1 MRPFS
6 YTKKFAHGAV
16 RHVQRFKFAKAAR
29 RRDSIGVVQPKK
41 LLKTAFLNIDGL
53 SEVTLDD
60 VSDTVKDRN
69 LDVVFLV
76 ESKRREEESVIDA
89 HIPGYALHEARRSNL
104 AGDKAGGG
112 IMVYTKLT
120 DGVLFKRHTP
130 DITDPEDNFINSER
144 VWITVESLACKT
156 AVCGMYL
163 GYQSSTD
170 KHGAWNDSIYRVVQQ
185 EAFMLRS
192 KGYRVCYLADFNGHV
207 GNKLGEGV
215 PGNTPDIN
223 PNGRRFLSFLANTD
237 SRHINGECR
246 VPGQVNTMITKGL
259 WTRQRGGHSSVIDYG
274 VISREHMNTVVSMEI
289 DDKGLYGG
297 GGSDHNWIFLHL
309 SDRFMKKRRILN
321 SPVKKQQWNI
331 RDDQDWSSFR
341 DHVQKSMSTI
351 DLSSVNNLAS
361 SISASILKALHD
373 KIGLRSQSMVKKP
386 CLLSPALVQEFRL
399 QRVLEKNWKSLNSA
413 NANSSS
419 ESVALA
425 EKVFLEQKSKTND
438 LLLLHRKR
446 ERSLVLDKCSG
457 NSPRARKNFW
467 SYVSP
472 SVKQSSDISAV
483 VDPVSGVIK
492 CNPDEI
498 RTGVEDHLLAVFNG
512 SFETLGKP
520 VVVKPDHSYSRSE
533 SVSHSGCLPD
543 HTYPVNPSPCLPK
556 IDSSS
561 SVEFDPS
568 GWLNASITFHDVNSM
583 LKLMKNGKAR
593 GWDLIPN
600 EALKNLPDD
609 MISMIA
615 VLFNRIKKSGDL
627 PKGWNRGRVT
637 LVHSRGLRE
646 LLSNYRPITVLI
658 SLCGLYSRVLNA
670 RLSTVVEEHKLLGEV
685 QNGFRKERGSSDNSF
700 ILDTIIWKS
709 KGKRSPLHLSFLDI
723 SKAYDSVNREILWK
737 RLYKLGI
744 RGEFLACLKALYNDD
759 CIDCEVNGLL
769 TRSIFLGR
777 GLRQGCSLSPILF
790 ALYIADVGN
799 DIVLAQLG
807 FYLGSVCIS
816 GLLFADDIVLV
827 ARSAAGLQ
835 SLLALVKKGFDAL
848 KLSISSEKS
857 QVIFTSDETW
867 DLLDASSNVEM
878 SLKQVALYKYL
889 GTWTYNS
896 MYKTGVEKQKQCV
909 QTANKYKGSCIYV
922 SRLGPDVVDVVLCT
936 WLNIALPAIL
946 HGCDVIPFCES
957 RIDDIERIQSQV
969 AKFALG
975 VPRST
980 SNCCAQT
987 ELGMK
992 TFRQQLYERQLK
1004 FFFRVLYLPEAR
1016 WVHQALLEHLS
1027 GAWTSPYLAYIESIR
1042 SKLGIFVPSPS
1053 PVVWKH
1059 LVHEFFIKNVNNE
1072 ILSLPCVLPIKKFSR
1087 LSYVCESEW
1096 LAVLA
1101 EFKFGNEGLGNK
1113 QPRNGLTRKPYCPV
1127 CPIRVETSG
1136 QHLLLICTSLS
1147 KLRSDTG
1154 IYTFMNQCTWKGLSL
1169 LETYVLFVTG
1179 RDSNKVPVAVQ
1190 EYLERGKCI
1199 NAMRQ
1204 LWLSKW

>member
-6 YTKKFAHGAV
+6 SKKKFVPCAV
-16 RHVQRFKFAKAAR
+16 RHVRRFKFARAAR
-29 RRDSIGVVQPKK
+29 RRESIGVLQPKK
-41 LLKTAFLNIDGL
+41 LLKTSFLNVDGL
-53 SEVTLDD
+53 SEITLDD
-60 VSDTVKDRN
+60 VSSTIKVRN

-76 ESKRREEESVIDA
+76 ESKRREEETPIDA
-89 HIPGYALHEARRSNL
+89 FIPGYALHESRRSNL

-120 DGVLFKRHTP
+120 DGVLFKRYTP
-130 DITDPEDNFINSER
+130 DIQEPEDNFINSER

-156 AVCGMYL
+156 AVCGLYL
-163 GYQSSTD
+163 GYQDSSD

-185 EAFMLRS
+185 EAFTLRS
-192 KGYRVCYLADFNGHV
+192 KGYRVCFLGDFNGHT
-207 GNKLGEGV
+207 GNRLGEGV

-223 PNGRRFLSFLANTD
+223 PNGRRFFSFLANTD

-274 VISREHMNTVVSMEI
+274 TISREHLNSVVAMEI
-289 DDKGLYGG
+289 DDQGVYGG
-297 GGSDHNWIFLHL
+297 GGTDHNWLFLDL
-309 SDRFMKKRRILN
+309 SDRFVKKRRILN

-331 RDDQDWSSFR
+331 RDDQDWSDFR
-341 DHVQKSMSTI
+341 THVQKSMSNI
-351 DLSSVNNLAS
+351 DLTSVNNLAS

-373 KIGLRSQSMVKKP
+373 TIGLRSQNSMKKP
-386 CLLSPALVQEFRL
+386 RLLPPALVQEFRL
-399 QRVLEKNWKSLNSA
+399 QRLLEKNWKTLNSA
-413 NANSSS
+413 FANSSS
-419 ESVALA
+419 AEVATA
-425 EKVFLEQKSKTND
+425 EQLFLDQKSKTYE
-438 LLLLHRKR
+438 LLLLHRQHH
-446 ERSLVLDKCSG
+446 RSIVLDNCRG
-457 NSPRARKNFW
+457 NNPRARKNFW

-483 VDPVSGVIK
+483 IDPVSGVVK

-498 RTGVEDHLLAVFNG
+498 KSDAEDHLLSVFNG
-512 SFETLGKP
+512 SFDKLVKP
-520 VVVKPDHSYSRSE
+520 VLVMPDHSYSSVE
-533 SVSHSGCLPD
+533 QVSHSGCLPD
-543 HTYPVNPSPCLPK
+543 HSYPVNPSPCLPS

-568 GWLNASITFHDVNSM
+568 GWLNSSFTFKDVSSM
-583 LKLMKNGKAR
+583 LKLMCNGKAK
-593 GWDLIPN
+593 GWDRVPN

-609 MISMIA
+609 MVSMLA
-615 VLFNRIKKSGDL
+615 VLFNKIKKSGAL

-637 LVHSRGLRE
+637 LVHKRGLRE

-670 RLSTVVEEHKLLGEV
+670 RLSAVVEHHKLLGEI

-709 KGKRSPLHLSFLDI
+709 KGKGSPLHLSFLDI
-723 SKAYDSVNREILWK
+723 NKAYDSVNRQILWK

-744 RGEFLACLKALYNDD
+744 KGEFLSCLKALYTDD

-769 TRSIFLGR
+769 TRPIFLGR

-799 DIVLAQLG
+799 DIMLSKLG
-807 FYLGSVCIS
+807 FCLGSVCVS

-827 ARSAAGLQ
+827 ARSAAGLR
-835 SLLALVKKGFDAL
+835 SLLALVKRGFDDL
-848 KLSISSEKS
+848 KLTISSEKS
-857 QVIFTSDETW
+857 QVISACDEAW
-867 DLLDASSNVEM
+867 DLLDVSSNVEV
-878 SLKQVALYKYL
+878 SLKQVALHKYL

-922 SRLGPDVVDVVLCT
+922 SRLGPDVVDVVMCT

-946 HGCDVIPFCES
+946 NGSEVIPFCES
-957 RIDDIERIQSQV
+957 RIVDIERIQSQV

-980 SNCCAQT
+980 SNSCAQT
-987 ELGMK
+987 EIGMK
-992 TFRQQLYERQLK
+992 SFRQQLYERQLK

-1027 GAWTSPYLAYIESIR
+1027 GAWASPYLDNITSIR
-1042 SKLGIFVPSPS
+1042 SLLGIFISSPH
-1053 PVVWKH
+1053 PGVWKR
-1059 LVHEFFIKNVNNE
+1059 LVHDYFINVTNNE
-1072 ILSLPCVLPIKKFSR
+1072 ISSLACVLPIKRFSR
-1087 LSYVCESEW
+1087 LPYVCESEW
-1096 LAVLA
+1096 STVLA

-1113 QPRNGLTRKPYCPV
+1113 QPRNGLPRKPFCPV
-1127 CPIRVETSG
+1127 CPIRIESSG
-1136 QHLLLICTSLS
+1136 LHLLLVCTSLS
-1147 KLRSDTG
+1147 SLRSETG
-1154 IYTFMNQCTWKGLSL
+1154 ISNFVNQCSWKGLSL
-1169 LETYVLFVTG
+1169 LEIYVLYVTG
-1179 RDSNKVPVAVQ
+1179 CDSNKVPIALQ
-1190 EYLERGKCI
+1190 AYLERGNCI

-1204 LWLSKW
+1204 LWLTKW